1 MMERPAA
8 EILALDLLAYLVS
21 NSSALE
27 NFLALTGSTFEDLR
41 TRAGDAEL
49 LAAIVDFV
57 LSEEN
62 LCAGYLQTKKLD
74 AKILHAARR
83 ALPGAA

>member
-1 MMERPAA
+1 MERSAA
-8 EILALDLLAYLVS
+8 EILALDLLAHLAS
-21 NSSALE
+21 NSNALE
-27 NFLALTGSTFEDLR
+27 NFLTLTGSTFEDLR

-57 LSEEN
+57 LSDEN
-62 LCAGYLQTKKLD
+62 FCAAYVETKKLD
-74 AKILHAARR
+74 PKILLAARR